1 MGEQTAVN
9 VFDRT
14 IDEIEARAIVI
25 SRWKWVVGLL
35 LLIPPL
41 TLLGLVFLLY
51 QFHEA
56 GERVDRDRPAG
67 PQVARRDGSLVVE
80 IPPLATGTAVCH
92 SAGPPSSLPPG
103 HRQWRRFGK
112 SEPL

>member
-1 MGEQTAVN
+1 MFARMGEQTAVN

-25 SRWKWVVGLL
+25 SRWKWIVGLL

-56 GERVDRDRPAG
+56 GKRVDRD
-67 PQVARRDGSLVVE
+67 
-80 IPPLATGTAVCH
+80 
-92 SAGPPSSLPPG
+92 
-103 HRQWRRFGK
+103 
-112 SEPL
+112 

>member
-35 LLIPPL
+35 LLIPPV

-56 GERVDRDRPAG
+56 GERVDRD
-67 PQVARRDGSLVVE
+67 
-80 IPPLATGTAVCH
+80 
-92 SAGPPSSLPPG
+92 
-103 HRQWRRFGK
+103 
-112 SEPL
+112 

>member
-14 IDEIEARAIVI
+14 IDEIETRAIVI

-56 GERVDRDRPAG
+56 GERVDRD
-67 PQVARRDGSLVVE
+67 
-80 IPPLATGTAVCH
+80 
-92 SAGPPSSLPPG
+92 
-103 HRQWRRFGK
+103 
-112 SEPL
+112 